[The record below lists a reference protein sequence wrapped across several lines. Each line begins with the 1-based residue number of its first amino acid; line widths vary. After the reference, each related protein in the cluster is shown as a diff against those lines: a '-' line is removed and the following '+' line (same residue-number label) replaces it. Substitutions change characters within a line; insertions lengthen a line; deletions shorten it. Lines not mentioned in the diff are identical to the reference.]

1 MLYLLC
7 RKNNKNM
14 FQSLSDKLEGAFK
27 LLKGENRLTEI
38 NIAQSIKEIRRALVA
53 ADVNYKIAK
62 EYDLAM
68 WQMYKYNDFA
78 DKKDMLEQGDIVYIE
93 PKRSRARGKDAT
105 YIAPK
110 ETTLIEISQAEGIK
124 LKSLVKM
131 NGFTSEKVTVQKG
144 QKILLR

>member
-1 MLYLLC
+1 MICQIQMLYLPC

-62 EYDLAM
+62 
-68 WQMYKYNDFA
+68 
-78 DKKDMLEQGDIVYIE
+78 
-93 PKRSRARGKDAT
+93 AT
-105 YIAPK
+105 YLRASYGQGYRFPSIAEKFIVTALGAVKIYANPDLQS
-110 ETTLIEISQAEGIK
+110 ETSYNAEIGIK
-124 LKSLVKM
+124 Q
-131 NGFTSEKVTVQKG
+131 GF
-144 QKILLR
+144 KIARFGAVIKL